1 MFDILLN
8 LGSFL
13 VGMNVGSIRSSN
25 VTESERLISLQNSLN
40 DSYENEQMFKNKWM
54 EAEQKAESW
63 ERRYNNLLFTSQ
75 NSFEE

>member
-13 VGMNVGSIRSSN
+13 VGMNVCSVRSSN
-25 VTESERLISLQNSLN
+25 VTESERLTNLQNLLN
-40 DSYENEQMFKNKWM
+40 ESYENEQLFKNKWM